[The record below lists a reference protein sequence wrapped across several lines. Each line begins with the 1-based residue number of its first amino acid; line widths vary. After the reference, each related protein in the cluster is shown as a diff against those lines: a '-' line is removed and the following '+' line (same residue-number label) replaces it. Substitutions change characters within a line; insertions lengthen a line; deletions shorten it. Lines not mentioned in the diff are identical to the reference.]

1 MTRLTQIINSLF
13 TSNRVAPAHAARA
26 LLERATHARGQ
37 SAYEAAMLR
46 ANAQAV
52 LSVLR

>member
-1 MTRLTQIINSLF
+1 MTRLTHIFASLF
-13 TSNRVAPAHAARA
+13 ASNRLAPAHAARA
-26 LLERATHARGQ
+26 LLERATRARGQ
-37 SAYEAAMLR
+37 SVHEAAMLR

>member
-1 MTRLTQIINSLF
+1 MNRLIQAIASLF
-13 TSNRVAPAHAARA
+13 ISNRATPVDAARA
-26 LLERATHARGQ
+26 LLERSTNARGQ